1 MTTKTTSPLTDAQKA
16 VLASGKA
23 LAKELGLTEVTFK
36 KPLTHDVELT
46 VGQIA
51 LVVTPERITLG
62 TIEET
67 GYELVKH
74 RAVQYQLKD
83 VFQFRKDYTR
93 TFSKEDNSETEVP
106 WVPTSKPKLYLPPKG
121 KLYVA

>member
-121 KLYVA
+121 KLYVT